1 MAKSISLAARTR
13 SRELLTQALYQK
25 QLADHELAELKRQYH
40 EQVAYQ
46 RVDKDYFDTLLAEI
60 VKQEEELATTID
72 EFIDRP
78 RDQLDPIEYAVL
90 LIGVY
95 ELTHRIDIPY
105 RVVINESVNLAKRF
119 GALDGH
125 KYVNACLD
133 KAAQGL
139 RAIEIQAGM

>member
-1 MAKSISLAARTR
+1 MAKSVSLAARTR
-13 SRELLTQALYQK
+13 SRELLVQALYQK
-25 QLADHELAELKRQYH
+25 QLASHELAELKRQFH
-40 EQVAYQ
+40 EQVAYE
-46 RVDKDYFDTLLAEI
+46 RVDRDYFDTLLADI
-60 VKQEEELATTID
+60 VKNEASLAGTVD
-72 EFIDRP
+72 EYIDRP
-78 RDQLDPIEYAVL
+78 RDQLDPVEYAVL

-105 RVVINESVNLAKRF
+105 RVVINESINLAKRF

-133 KAAQGL
+133 KAAQTL